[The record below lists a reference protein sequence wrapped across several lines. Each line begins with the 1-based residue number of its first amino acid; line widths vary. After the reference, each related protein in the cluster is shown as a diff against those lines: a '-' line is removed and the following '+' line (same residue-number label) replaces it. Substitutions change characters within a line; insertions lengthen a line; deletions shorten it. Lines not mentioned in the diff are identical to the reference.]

1 MIAAAFLDELR
12 SRVPVSEVV
21 GRRVKLSKAG
31 RELRGLSPF
40 NKERTPSFFVN
51 DEKRFWHDFSSGKHG
66 DMFAFMMEMEGIDFR
81 EAVERIAALAG
92 TALPDGE
99 APAVAPAPPQQ
110 TEAKAERELDDD
122 KRDRQ
127 RRALAIWA
135 AASDI
140 AGTLAAIYLASRGL
154 VVPEGVSGRALRFHP
169 ACPFEGR
176 RGPALIGLYRDVR
189 TDEAKAI
196 HRRALTPDGRK
207 IGKPLALGPKA
218 GCAVKLSDHADV
230 EQGLHVGE
238 GIETTIAGMMLGFA
252 PAWALGDA
260 GSLRSFPVLAGIDAL
275 TILVDND
282 ANQAGQ
288 AAASECF
295 DRWAEAGRE
304 VWCVTPDRAG
314 ADINDIVSGGAK

>member
-1 MIAAAFLDELR
+1 MIAPAFLDELR
-12 SRVPVSEVV
+12 CRVPLSEII
-21 GRRVKLSKAG
+21 GRRVQLRKVG
-31 RELRGLSPF
+31 REWNGLSPF

-51 DEKRFWHDFSSGKHG
+51 DQKGFYHDFSSGKHG
-66 DMFAFMMEMEGIDFR
+66 DIFAFVMETEGLDFR
-81 EAVERIAALAG
+81 QAVGRIAGLAG
-92 TALPDGE
+92 ANLPDGE
-99 APAVAPAPPQQ
+99 ASAVAPAPAQH
-110 TEAKAERELDDD
+110 EAKVERELADDE
-122 KRDRQ
+122 RGRQ
-127 RRALAIWA
+127 RRALAIWEA
-135 AASDI
+135 AGDI
-140 AGTLAAIYLASRGL
+140 ADTPAATYLTARKL
-154 VVPEGVSGRALRFHP
+154 VLPEGISGEVLRFHP

-176 RGPALIGLYRDVR
+176 RGPALIGLYRDIR

-295 DRWAEAGRE
+295 DR
-304 VWCVTPDRAG
+304 
-314 ADINDIVSGGAK
+314 

>member
-1 MIAAAFLDELR
+1 MIAPALLDELR
-12 SRVPVSEVV
+12 ARVPVSTVV
-21 GRRVKLSKAG
+21 GRRVHLRRAG
-31 RELRGLSPF
+31 REWKGMSPF

-66 DMFAFMMEMEGIDFR
+66 DVFAFVTETEGVGFR
-81 EAVERIAALAG
+81 EAVDRVAAMAG
-92 TALPDGE
+92 MAAELKDPPPP
-99 APAVAPAPPQQ
+99 PAQH
-110 TEAKAERELDDD
+110 EAKAGRELDDD
-122 KRDRQ
+122 ERDRQ
-127 RRALAIWA
+127 RRALAIWEA
-135 AASDI
+135 AGDVGGTHAAS
-140 AGTLAAIYLASRGL
+140 YLASRRL
-154 VVPEGVSGRALRFHP
+154 VLPEGVSGRVLRFHP
-169 ACPFEGR
+169 ACPFDGR
-176 RGPALIGLYRDVR
+176 RGPALLALYRDVH

-196 HRRALTPDGRK
+196 HRRALTADGRK

-218 GCAVKLSDHADV
+218 GCAVKLTDHADV

-252 PAWALGDA
+252 PAWALGDT
-260 GSLRSFPVLAGIDAL
+260 SNLRSFPLLAGIDAL

-282 ANQAGQ
+282 PNQAGQ

-314 ADINDIVSGGAK
+314 ADINDIVSGDAK